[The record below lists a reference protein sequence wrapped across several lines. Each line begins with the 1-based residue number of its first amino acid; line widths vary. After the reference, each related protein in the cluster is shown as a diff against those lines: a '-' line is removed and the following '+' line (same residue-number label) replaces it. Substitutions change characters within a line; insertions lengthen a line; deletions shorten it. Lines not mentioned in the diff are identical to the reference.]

1 MEYTVLGRT
10 GLKVSRLGFG
20 GMRFPMKNG
29 RIDRDLSTPMLHRA
43 FELGVNVI
51 DSAVMYCS
59 HDSQRA
65 FGDAIK
71 SWPGRVYVS
80 TKNHHYN
87 TKDEAGWWKNLEDSL
102 DHLGVDAIDL
112 YHHHNVNWKTYVESI
127 QPPNGVLRW
136 MLRAR
141 DQGLVRHVCFSWH
154 DTAENLKRM
163 ARTGHFEAVVLQY
176 NLLDR
181 SNEPAFETLGKAGI
195 GIIVMGPVGAGR
207 LGVPTEALAKLLPG
221 AKSVPEIALRFVL
234 SNPHVN
240 VALSGMG
247 TIEQIEEN
255 ARVASRRAPLSKIER
270 RRVTQIL
277 NRYKKLANLYCT
289 GCGYCMPCPSGVNI
303 PGAFMARIQQQVY
316 GLDEH
321 ARWHYRAY
329 ARSAVQCVACGKC
342 VPKCPQSIDI
352 VAQLRDTIRSLD
364 ERYSTVEAVVRPIGV
379 VRMTRSGRKVGAD
392 LQVRAALN
400 NISDVEVVPRITWS
414 PARGVSVVSPPPAMR
429 TLSPFGRG
437 QVTGEVHVR
446 DLDGPIDVGM
456 AIEADVATSVV
467 SPGFR
472 VALAGPETTKRRAD
486 IGTVVRINQRAQL
499 VDGHIRVLKTHAIRA
514 RFSHDGNALI
524 LRATVTD
531 DLRSPAGP
539 RRKPAATDRLVLFLD
554 GRRGRLF
561 GTGGHG
567 AGTVQVGFLA
577 PPAPRGAKAGALVF
591 GPHGLDAGR
600 VETTTR
606 RTKSGFSVT
615 ARLPLDLIGVKRV
628 VEGGRLGMDLVLFS
642 HNRAGKPVAR
652 LSWTGDADPLRTE
665 GLRGYLF
672 FVGRA

>member
-1 MEYTVLGRT
+1 MEYTVLGKT

-20 GMRFPMKNG
+20 GMRFVMKDG

-43 FELGVNVI
+43 FQLGVNVI
-51 DSAVMYCS
+51 DSAVMYCN

-65 FGDAIK
+65 FGEAIK

-87 TKDEAGWWKNLEDSL
+87 TQDEAGWWKNLEDSL

-141 DQGLVRHVCFSWH
+141 DQGMVRHVCFSWH

-181 SNEPAFETLGKAGI
+181 SNEPAFETLAEAGI

-207 LGVPTEALAKLLPG
+207 LGVPTEALARLLPG

-240 VALSGMG
+240 VALSGMT
-247 TIEQIEEN
+247 TIAQVEEN
-255 ARVASRRAPLSKIER
+255 ARVASRRAPLSKTER

-277 NRYKKLANLYCT
+277 NRYRKLADLYCT

-303 PGAFMARIQQQVY
+303 PGAFMSRIQQQVY
-316 GLDEH
+316 GLDEY
-321 ARWHYRAY
+321 ARRHYRTC

-342 VPKCPQSIDI
+342 LPKCPQSIDI

-364 ERYSTVEAVVRPIGV
+364 ERYGTLEAVVRP
-379 VRMTRSGRKVGAD
+379 VRVTRVTRRGRRIGAD
-392 LQVRAALN
+392 LQVRAELN
-400 NISDVEVVPRITWS
+400 NISDVEAAARIGWS
-414 PARGVSVVSPPPAMR
+414 PARGVSMLSSPPPAR
-429 TLSPFGRG
+429 TLGAFAKA
-437 QVTGEVHVR
+437 QVSGEVHVP
-446 DLDGPIDVGM
+446 DFGQAVDVGM
-456 AIEADVATSVV
+456 AIEAGATSSAV
-467 SPGFR
+467 SSAFR
-472 VALAGPETTKRRAD
+472 VALAAPETTKRQAD

-499 VDGHIRVLKTHAIRA
+499 VGGHVRALKTHAVRA
-514 RFSHDGNALI
+514 RFSHDGNTLI
-524 LRATVTD
+524 VRATVTD
-531 DLRSPAGP
+531 DLQSPAGP
-539 RRKPAATDRLVLFLD
+539 RRKRAATDRLVLFLD
-554 GRRGRLF
+554 GRRGRQF
-561 GTGGHG
+561 GTAGGG
-567 AGTVQVGFLA
+567 AGTMQLDFLA
-577 PPAPRGAKAGALVF
+577 PPAPGGAKPGVGVF
-591 GPHGLDAGR
+591 GSHGLDISR
-600 VETTTR
+600 VETRTR
-606 RTKSGFSVT
+606 RTRSGFSVT
-615 ARLPLDLIGVKRV
+615 ARLPLDLIGVRRA
-628 VEGGRLGMDLVLFS
+628 VEGGRLGVDLVLLS
-642 HNRAGKPVAR
+642 HNRAGKPVVR
-652 LSWTGDADPLRTE
+652 LSWTGDPDPLRSA
-665 GLRGYLF
+665 GLGGYLF